1 MIIDPTPLSVIFDK
15 AVIIGGFISGI
26 ARWGRKNV
34 EVLCRKKNYRE
45 MFLTLIFQG
54 MIGGVIALLIFH
66 VVSDS
71 GANYIISFASGV
83 ACALVPDK
91 VLEAIGRKIDSL

>member
-1 MIIDPTPLSVIFDK
+1 MIPDPTPLSVLFDK
-15 AVIIGGFISGI
+15 GVIIGGFISGI
-26 ARWGRKNV
+26 ARRGKKNV
-34 EVLCRKKNYRE
+34 KTFCEKKRYGALA
-45 MFLTLIFQG
+45 LTLIFQG
-54 MIGGVIALLIFH
+54 MIGGILALLIFH

-91 VLEAIGRKIDSL
+91 VLAAIGRKIDSL